1 MLAAFFKDA
10 SSFLRPK
17 PFSVDTEMLLDCAV
31 IALVCSWKTDPRA
44 VSKIYRN
51 GIFGGKRD
59 EEAEVPLEDF
69 KKTLFNVR
77 NLYRSLIR
85 QLVRLAFDDVTAKVR
100 SNCLFVCLF
109 TGVHVKQLLLFH
121 KSLDAKDLFSVS
133 SHRSCMT

>member
-1 MLAAFFKDA
+1 MTFLCAGSFFNDV
-10 SSFLRPK
+10 SSLVRPK

-100 SNCLFVCLF
+100 SNCLFVYRFMSSRCYF
-109 TGVHVKQLLLFH
+109 FKSHWMQKTCSAFLLIGP
-121 KSLDAKDLFSVS
+121 A
-133 SHRSCMT
+133 

>member
-1 MLAAFFKDA
+1 M
-10 SSFLRPK
+10 FLRPK
-17 PFSVDTEMLLDCAV
+17 PFSVDTEMLMDCAV

-100 SNCLFVCLF
+100 SNCLFVCLP
-109 TGVHVKQLLLFH
+109 VHVKPLLLLFH
-121 KSLDAKDLFSVS
+121 KLLDVKDLFSVS

>member
-109 TGVHVKQLLLFH
+109 TGSCQSRCYFFTSHWMQKIC
-121 KSLDAKDLFSVS
+121 SVFI
-133 SHRSCMT
+133 SHRPCTA